1 MKVSVIGLGKLGSPL
16 AAVMASRGHEVVGLD
31 LSQRFVDDINAGR
44 APVPEPQLQELIDQ
58 SRDRLRATT
67 DWSDAVN
74 NSEIS
79 FIIVPTPSDSKGVFV
94 NTFVLD
100 AVDKLGAAIREKSGY
115 HVVVITSTVMPG
127 STGGVIQQRL
137 EAASGRKVGPEL
149 GLCYNPEFIALGTVV
164 RDMLYPD
171 VILIGQSD
179 ERAGSYLEEV
189 YKTSAMNDP
198 AVQRMNFINA
208 ELVKISVNTYVTTK
222 ISYANMISE
231 ICGQLPGADVDVV
244 TAALGKDTR
253 IGSKY
258 LKGATGY
265 GGPCF
270 PRDNVALSVFAR
282 SLGVSPD
289 VAEATDRVNRRQ
301 FDRLAGLAL
310 SHIGGARRVGVVG
323 LSYKPGTPVIEE
335 SQAIYLAR
343 TLLDRGVEVFLYDPL
358 ALDNAMA
365 VLPSAVRATS
375 LEHCVRSSD
384 AVIIMTGEQEY
395 KSIRPEWL
403 SRPDGDAVVVID
415 TWRVLPRDAFDGVA
429 TLVYPGFGQEQHSG
443 ASASA
448 KAVAAE

>member
-1 MKVSVIGLGKLGSPL
+1 
-16 AAVMASRGHEVVGLD
+16 VVGLD
-31 LSQRFVDDINAGR
+31 ISPRYVDDINAGR
-44 APVPEPQLQELIDQ
+44 APVPEPQLQELIDE
-58 SRDRLRATT
+58 SKGRLRATT
-67 DWSDAVN
+67 DWQDIAT

-79 FIIVPTPSDSKGVFV
+79 FIIVPTPSDKNGVFV

-100 AVDKLGAAIREKSGY
+100 AVDKLGQAIRRKNGY

-127 STGGVIQQRL
+127 STDGVIRHRL
-137 EAASGRKVGPEL
+137 ESASGRKIGPEL

-179 ERAGSYLEEV
+179 DRAGDYLEEV
-189 YKTSAMNDP
+189 YKTSAKNNP

-231 ICGQLPGADVDVV
+231 ICGRLPGADVDVV
-244 TAALGKDTR
+244 TTALGKDTR
-253 IGSKY
+253 IGGKY

-282 SLGVSPD
+282 SIGVSPD

-301 FDRLAGLAL
+301 FDRLARLAL
-310 SHIGGARRVGVVG
+310 GHIRDARRVGIVG

-335 SQAIYLAR
+335 SQGIFLAR
-343 TLLDRGVEVFLYDPL
+343 RLIDMGIEVCLYDTL
-358 ALDNAMA
+358 ALDNAMQA
-365 VLPSAVRATS
+365 VPGAIRAAS
-375 LEHCVRSSD
+375 LEQCVSTSEAVVIMVGD
-384 AVIIMTGEQEY
+384 AEYRNIHPMWVHRGEGKKVII
-395 KSIRPEWL
+395 
-403 SRPDGDAVVVID
+403 VD
-415 TWRVLPRDAFDGVA
+415 TWRVLPRETFSEIAS
-429 TLVYPGFGQEQHSG
+429 LVYPGYGQEQVSATADG
-443 ASASA
+443 AAS
-448 KAVAAE
+448 VAAE

>member
-1 MKVSVIGLGKLGSPL
+1 MKVSVVGLGKLGAPL

-31 LSQRFVDDINAGR
+31 ISQRFVDDINAGR
-44 APVPEPQLQELIDQ
+44 APVQEPQLQELITE
-58 SRDRLRATT
+58 SNGRLRATT
-67 DWSDAVN
+67 DWNDLAAH
-74 NSEIS
+74 SEIS
-79 FIIVPTPSDSKGVFV
+79 FLIVPTPSDKNGVFV

-100 AVDKLGAAIREKSGY
+100 AIDKLGAAIRGKSGY

-127 STGGVIQQRL
+127 STNGIIRQRL
-137 EAASGRKVGPEL
+137 ESASGRKVGPEL

-179 ERAGSYLEEV
+179 QRAGDYLEEV
-189 YKTSAMNDP
+189 YKTSAKNDP

-231 ICGQLPGADVDVV
+231 ICGQLPEADVDVV
-244 TAALGKDTR
+244 TTALGKDSR
-253 IGSKY
+253 IGGKY

-301 FDRLAGLAL
+301 FDRLAHLTL
-310 SHIGGARRVGVVG
+310 SHIQNARRVGIVG

-335 SQAIYLAR
+335 SQAIFLAR
-343 TLLDRGVEVFLYDPL
+343 RLLEMGVEVALYDPH
-358 ALDNAMA
+358 ALDNAMNA
-365 VLPSAVRATS
+365 LPTAIRANS
-375 LEHCVRSSD
+375 LEHCVSSSD
-384 AVIIMTGEQEY
+384 AIVIMTNEPEY
-395 KSIRPEWL
+395 NLIDPMWMKRKE
-403 SRPDGDAVVVID
+403 GTKVVVVD
-415 TWRVLPRDAFDGVA
+415 TWRVLPRETFSEIA
-429 TLVYPGFGQEQHSG
+429 TLVYPGYGQEQLSG
-443 ASASA
+443 DAATGS
-448 KAVAAE
+448 VAAE